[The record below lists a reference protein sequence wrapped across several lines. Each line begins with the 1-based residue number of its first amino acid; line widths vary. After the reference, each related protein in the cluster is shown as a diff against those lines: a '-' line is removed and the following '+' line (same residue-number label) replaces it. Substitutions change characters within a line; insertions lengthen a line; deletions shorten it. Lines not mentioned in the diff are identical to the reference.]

1 MDKRED
7 LRNNAEENMRIKEG
21 EIKYLR
27 EELAKSV
34 KKGEL
39 LEGNVSRLMDDNTV
53 LKNSMKVEGQEK
65 TTVETTKI
73 NEMVETINLLSIAMK
88 KIESYTTENFKK
100 VNQEL
105 DDHRKA
111 LSQQPRLSSST
122 KPCLCTK
129 AI

>member
-1 MDKRED
+1 
-7 LRNNAEENMRIKEG
+7 MRIKEG

-88 KIESYTTENFKK
+88 KIESYTTENFIK

-122 KPCLCTK
+122 QPCLCTK